1 MKVERTLILAKQDAI
16 HRGLV
21 GEIIRRFEQKG
32 MRLAAAK
39 LVIPNAEVLE
49 MHYTKDEA
57 MQIETGVRT
66 IESMKA
72 QGKPITETPLQI
84 GNRIRQWNIDA
95 LKNKPVL
102 AMIFEGFNV
111 VEIGRKIVGHTEPRQ
126 ALPGTIRGDF
136 SAESYALADFKQRT
150 IINLV
155 HASGK
160 PLEAEREIEVWFK
173 PHEVVDY
180 KKKDFDMIH
189 SFD

>member
-39 LVIPNAEVLE
+39 LVIPNVEILE
-49 MHYTKDEA
+49 KHYTKDEA

-72 QGKPITETPLQI
+72 QGKPVTETPLQI

-95 LKNKPVL
+95 LKNKPVFFK
-102 AMIFEGFNV
+102 IPPIN
-111 VEIGRKIVGHTEPRQ
+111 EISLKII
-126 ALPGTIRGDF
+126 L
-136 SAESYALADFKQRT
+136 
-150 IINLV
+150 
-155 HASGK
+155 
-160 PLEAEREIEVWFK
+160 
-173 PHEVVDY
+173 
-180 KKKDFDMIH
+180 H
-189 SFD
+189 SSNSCF